1 MTASACRSM
10 ASALSGVGSCGRR
23 WPTASFRSLQRS
35 SATCWRRSI
44 GGIRKE
50 RGDRVRQGDSS
61 PTSFA
66 TERAESALLRS
77 CPSRHSRMTSNVEAL
92 KRLVLVREADLA
104 DARAR
109 QSSSE
114 ALIAH
119 LRLTI
124 EKMRRDV
131 YGQRSER
138 GARLLD

>member
-1 MTASACRSM
+1 MPI
-10 ASALSGVGSCGRR
+10 SAL
-23 WPTASFRSLQRS
+23 P
-35 SATCWRRSI
+35 
-44 GGIRKE
+44 
-50 RGDRVRQGDSS
+50 DD
-61 PTSFA
+61 
-66 TERAESALLRS
+66 
-77 CPSRHSRMTSNVEAL
+77 VEAL
-92 KRLVLVREADLA
+92 KRLVLAREADLA

-138 GARLLD
+138 GERPDGTRTSGARGGGLGG